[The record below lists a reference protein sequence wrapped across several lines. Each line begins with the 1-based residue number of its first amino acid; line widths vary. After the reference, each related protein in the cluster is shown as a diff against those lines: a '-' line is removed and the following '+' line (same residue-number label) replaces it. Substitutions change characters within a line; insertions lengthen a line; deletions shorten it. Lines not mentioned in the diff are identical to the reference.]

1 MHVVRLMNTPS
12 MDSND
17 VTLEVVANANWTSSS
32 SSSSSSTPPT
42 LLRRRLVLVLD
53 ADVAVKWTIRS
64 TGLDPRLQHTVIVI
78 IRRNSYPSGD

>member
-1 MHVVRLMNTPS
+1 MNTPS

-17 VTLEVVANANWTSSS
+17 VTLEVVANANWTS